1 MDWNKGRESNA
12 DILIDLCG
20 GNIFETIERARHY
33 QGIKVTVSL
42 KTLERMA
49 VKKFLSLGFK
59 PDIIAQALDI
69 STERVEYINKRI
81 DSETTDKDAE

>member
-1 MDWNKGRESNA
+1 
-12 DILIDLCG
+12 
-20 GNIFETIERARHY
+20 
-33 QGIKVTVSL
+33 
-42 KTLERMA
+42 MA